1 MRGFMLI
8 SLFHKCSM
16 MDGLVI
22 AYIDPGSGSILLQFL
37 FASAVG
43 AVIYFRKFVSALVR
57 SMREKFSRKV
67 K

>member
-1 MRGFMLI
+1 MLVF
-8 SLFHKCSM
+8 LFHKCSFV
-16 MDGLVI
+16 DPIVF

-43 AVIYFRKFVSALVR
+43 AAIYFRKLIGSLFR
-57 SMREKFSRKV
+57 SMREKFSRKP

>member
-1 MRGFMLI
+1 MLV
-8 SLFHKCSM
+8 SLFHKCSFV
-16 MDGLVI
+16 DGIVF

-43 AVIYFRKFVSALVR
+43 AAIYFRKFISSIVR
-57 SMREKFSRKV
+57 AMREQFSRKP